1 MWCVLFFIFVIECK
15 EGFYGANCS
24 KQCYGNCRDNAACD
38 HVTGQCKGG
47 CEKGWTGI
55 LCEKGE
61 KVFCAIFQRRTKGDI
76 FILSFVNT
84 KDTEPALLKH
94 A

>member
-1 MWCVLFFIFVIECK
+1 MWCVLFFIFVIDCK

-47 CEKGWTGI
+47 CEEGWTGL
-55 LCEKGE
+55 LCEKGRKKSSVQYFKRE
-61 KVFCAIFQRRTKGDI
+61 LKAIFL
-76 FILSFVNT
+76 F
-84 KDTEPALLKH
+84 
-94 A
+94 